1 MHHIERHSTDST
13 LWISS
18 MAGLQLRHVPSK
30 YLVSKYLES
39 KYIVSKYVHNTGCI
53 IRYYTTI
60 RIIHNTAA
68 FWPYCCTLVRR
79 CTRVTGQVVFAR
91 AVPFSGLNTS

>member
-18 MAGLQLRHVPSK
+18 MAGLQLRHVP
-30 YLVSKYLES
+30 SKYLES

-68 FWPYCCTLVRR
+68 FWPYCCTLVGTGDYDRLK
-79 CTRVTGQVVFAR
+79 TVTNCVTLQNLR
-91 AVPFSGLNTS
+91 N

>member
-1 MHHIERHSTDST
+1 MEFRMHHIERHSTDST

-39 KYIVSKYVHNTGCI
+39 KYIVSTYIIQAVLYGI
-53 IRYYTTI
+53 IRQY
-60 RIIHNTAA
+60 
-68 FWPYCCTLVRR
+68 V
-79 CTRVTGQVVFAR
+79 
-91 AVPFSGLNTS
+91 